1 MLLGW
6 ILPLA
11 LAVSVALRRN
21 KDLRQKLFV
30 LFAGNVTLYYLFSF
44 LYVWRAEPWFE
55 RLALVA
61 IVALPQSGLRFF
73 RAFSLGARGM
83 GRLGGVAAL
92 LGAVL
97 LVAILYPTSLGPAV
111 GPALLVYVLGF
122 MLAAILNLNV
132 QAKAVATRFD
142 QVRIRYL
149 AVGGL
154 AALCF
159 QAFDHID
166 QLLDIELPPLGLAT
180 TLVYLYII
188 SQSIVRYRVLDLY
201 EMLGRF
207 SVLTLM
213 GIALAGIYA
222 GLLTWGG
229 DSFVISAFLAS
240 LVILILFDPLRDLV
254 EHRIAEFFFRERRVL
269 EQEVGLW
276 RRQLTHIV
284 DVAEMNSNLVELLGQ
299 SRRLTNA
306 ALYLADARGQGFDLA
321 MHVGPVPAIT
331 RLEAASVR
339 RWLFPSV
346 SSRPSV
352 AATVTS
358 VRERLLQEDAQEA
371 AQSATETIELH
382 SGMNADV
389 TFPVTSDD
397 QLLGLLAVRDDRLRD
412 PFSPEDVAVLNGLA
426 IQIATT
432 LEGSRVYEQL
442 KERDRLAALGQMA
455 AGLAHEI
462 RNPLASIKGA
472 AQIIEE
478 ISGPLV
484 GDRPEAELVNVI
496 VEEVDRLSR
505 VVSDFLSYARPATG
519 KGGAVNVDAVLRRTL
534 QLVAAG
540 QDQAEI
546 TLDLSPDLPAVEM
559 DPERMHQVFL
569 NLALNALQAMEGCA
583 LRRLDISTRARTVR
597 SSMGPRRGVA
607 EYVETRFSD
616 TGPGIAPEVIGS
628 IFIPFFT
635 TKENGIGLGL
645 PVCQRLVRDA
655 GGEIEVRSQLGR
667 GTIFTV
673 VLPAIDKK
681 AEAVNP

>member
-21 KDLRQKLFV
+21 KDVRQKLFV

-44 LYVWRAEPWFE
+44 FYAWRGEPWFE
-55 RLALVA
+55 RFALVA
-61 IVALPQSGLRFF
+61 VVALPQTGLRFF
-73 RAFSLGARGM
+73 RAFSLNARGM
-83 GRLGGVAAL
+83 GSLGGVAAV
-92 LGAVL
+92 LGLVL

-111 GPALLVYVLGF
+111 GPALLAYVLGF
-122 MLAAILNLNV
+122 MLVAILNLNV
-132 QAKAVATRFD
+132 QAKEAATRFD
-142 QVRIRYL
+142 RVRIRYL

-159 QAFDHID
+159 QAFDHIP
-166 QLLDIELPPLGLAT
+166 QLMDIDLPPLGLAT

-188 SQSIVRYRVLDLY
+188 AQSIVRYRVFDLY

-269 EQEVGLW
+269 EQEVGVW
-276 RRQLTHIV
+276 RRLLTHII
-284 DVAEMNSNLVELLGQ
+284 DVNEMNTTLVEQLGQ
-299 SRRLTNA
+299 SRRLTHA
-306 ALYLADARGQGFDLA
+306 ALFLADARGQGYDLA
-321 MHVGPVPAIT
+321 MHAGPVPSNL
-331 RLEAASVR
+331 RLETATVR

-346 SSRPSV
+346 GSRPVVTS
-352 AATVTS
+352 TVTAL
-358 VRERLLQEDAQEA
+358 RERLLQEEAREA
-371 AQSATETIELH
+371 AQSATETIELLL
-382 SGMNADV
+382 GMNADV
-389 TFPVTSDD
+389 VLPVTSDE
-397 QLLGLLAVRDDRLRD
+397 QLLGLLAVRDDRLHD
-412 PFSPEDVAVLNGLA
+412 PFSPEDVAVLAGLA
-426 IQIATT
+426 SQIATT
-432 LEGSRVYEQL
+432 LENTRIYEQL

-472 AQIIEE
+472 AQFIEE
-478 ISGPLV
+478 VADSSASIH
-484 GDRPEAELVNVI
+484 PETELVSVI

-505 VVSDFLSYARPATG
+505 VVTDFLSYARPAKA
-519 KGGAVNVDAVLRRTL
+519 KGRAVHMEDVLRRTV
-534 QLVAAG
+534 QLVEAG
-540 QDQAEI
+540 SGDMQISLELA
-546 TLDLSPDLPAVEM
+546 PDLPLVEV
-559 DPERMHQVFL
+559 DPERLHQVFL
-569 NLALNALQAMEGCA
+569 NLMINAQQAMEGCA
-583 LRRLDISTRARTVR
+583 TRHLEISTRSRIVR
-597 SSMGPRRGVA
+597 SSMGPRKGAA
-607 EYVETRFSD
+607 ESVEIRFSD
-616 TGPGIAPEVIGS
+616 TGPGIAPEVMGS

-635 TKENGIGLGL
+635 TKDRGIGLGL
-645 PVCQRLVRDA
+645 PVCQRLVRDG

-667 GTIFTV
+667 GAIFTV
-673 VLPAIDKK
+673 VLPAAGKK
-681 AEAVNP
+681 R